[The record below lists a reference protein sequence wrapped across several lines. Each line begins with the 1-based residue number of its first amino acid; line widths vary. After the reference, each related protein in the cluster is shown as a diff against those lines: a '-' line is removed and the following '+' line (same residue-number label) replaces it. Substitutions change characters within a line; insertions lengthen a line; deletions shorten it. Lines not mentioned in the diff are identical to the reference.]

1 MAKKK
6 SGARQTEIRNRRARF
21 DYFIDETLEAGL
33 VLVGSEVKSLRAG
46 KASLARAF
54 AGPKNGELYLQNCN
68 IDEYNEANRFGHEP
82 RRPRKLLVHKRERD
96 RLIGAVQRD
105 GYSLIPMKLY
115 FNDRGIA
122 KLQLGLGKGK
132 KKFDKRQVQKER
144 DWNRQKSRLLR
155 EQ

>member
-1 MAKKK
+1 MAKK
-6 SGARQTEIRNRRARF
+6 SSARQTEIRNRRARF

-46 KASLARAF
+46 KASLSRAF

-68 IDEYNEANRFGHEP
+68 IDEYTEANRFTHEP

-96 RLIGAVQRD
+96 RLIGAVQRE

-132 KKFDKRQVQKER
+132 KKYDKRQVQKER

>member
-1 MAKKK
+1 
-6 SGARQTEIRNRRARF
+6 
-21 DYFIDETLEAGL
+21 ETLEAGL

-54 AGPKNGELYLQNCN
+54 AGPKNGELFLQNCN

-132 KKFDKRQVQKER
+132 KKYDKRQVQKER

-155 EQ
+155 ES